1 MHATR
6 EELLKLLELV
16 SITRPEEIDCD
27 GFLGRVSGLLDRITL
42 GESPVSDDDAL
53 LHHLKICPECLE
65 EYEALYRALRDDAGA
80 DGGSETKS
88 SE

>member
-1 MHATR
+1 MHVTR

-16 SITRPEEIDCD
+16 SITRPQEIDCD
-27 GFLGRVSGLLDRITL
+27 EFLGRVAGLLDRVAL
-42 GESPVSDDDAL
+42 GESPISNDDAL

-65 EYEALYRALRDDAGA
+65 EYEALYRALRNDREEAG
-80 DGGSETKS
+80 DSQSQS